1 MFIYSVMRDSCE
13 IPCIHTDAVDEVKRR
28 MPNSE
33 VIVKV
38 AEAFKILG
46 DGTRVRI
53 LYALSRRELCVC
65 DISVLLGM
73 SQSAVSHQLRLL
85 RDADL
90 VRFRKEGKVVWYS
103 LADSHVME
111 LIGAGMEHARE

>member
-1 MFIYSVMRDSCE
+1 MRDSCE
-13 IPCIHTDAVDEVKRR
+13 IPCIHADAVDEVQSR
-28 MPNSE
+28 MPDGAT
-33 VIVKV
+33 VGKV
-38 AEAFKILG
+38 AAAFKILG
-46 DGTRVRI
+46 DATRVRI
-53 LYALSRRELCVC
+53 LYALSLRELCVC